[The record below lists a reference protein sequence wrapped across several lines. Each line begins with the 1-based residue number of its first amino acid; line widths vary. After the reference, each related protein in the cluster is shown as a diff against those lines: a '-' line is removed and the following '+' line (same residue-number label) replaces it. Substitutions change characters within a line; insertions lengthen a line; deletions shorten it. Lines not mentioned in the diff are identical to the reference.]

1 VVDAGETTVGSS
13 VGSHSRTQRPSE
25 VLGRRC
31 RARVGVADVGW
42 EQRSHLFGHKPV
54 TSRSHSLL
62 AQPCHRR
69 NWFLHRTGQS
79 TPTPMPLASFPTCG
93 PPTTPSGA
101 GPPPLLPP
109 LCTSGVNISRSP
121 ETPTGRLTAV
131 CVLPDLAETS
141 KTKLRVPLR
150 VAGVF
155 GFVGGFLLAYQR
167 SSCAFVPSQN
177 SSRSGPLNLFLSSQI
192 LGMDGE

>member
-131 CVLPDLAETS
+131 LCVARPRRDLEGETEGPVARCRS
-141 KTKLRVPLR
+141 FWFCWWIFARVPEVELC
-150 VAGVF
+150 VCSVPKLIAF
-155 GFVGGFLLAYQR
+155 R
-167 SSCAFVPSQN
+167 SVEPFSF
-177 SSRSGPLNLFLSSQI
+177 
-192 LGMDGE
+192 